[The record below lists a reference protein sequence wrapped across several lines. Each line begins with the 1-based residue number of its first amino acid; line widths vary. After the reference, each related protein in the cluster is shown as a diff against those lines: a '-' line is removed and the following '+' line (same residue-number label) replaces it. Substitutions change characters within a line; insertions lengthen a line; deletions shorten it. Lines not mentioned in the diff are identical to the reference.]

1 VTGGKSKFTSFKEKD
16 EGHVTFGDDTKRK
29 VKDIS
34 NIGISLLL
42 SIFYLL
48 MG

>member
-1 VTGGKSKFTSFKEKD
+1 VTGDKSKFTSFKEKD

-34 NIGISLLL
+34 NIGNF
-42 SIFYLL
+42 SIIENFFTC
-48 MG
+48 